1 MAGRRTGPDLVSL
14 TVLAI
19 LTLGPRHAYDLHRFI
34 LDTHKDYVTG
44 LPRSLYHAV
53 GRLTESEHIAPVET
67 TRQGRRPER
76 TVYAITEAGRTE
88 LADRLRELLTAV
100 GRDTTGFVAAV
111 SLIGALPQQAAAA
124 ALGDRAA
131 LLRDRVETADRTLAD
146 LATAGLPRLPLL
158 ELEYER
164 SRLAAELEWV
174 DHVAAELADGR
185 IAWEVPPPPPA
196 G

>member
-1 MAGRRTGPDLVSL
+1 MAGRRAGPDLVSL

-19 LTLGPRHAYDLHRFI
+19 LTRGPRHAYDLHRFI

-53 GRLTESEHIAPVET
+53 GRLAESALIATVAT

-76 TVYAITEAGRTE
+76 TVYKITETGRTE
-88 LADRLRELLTAV
+88 LAERLRELLTGI

-111 SLIGALPQQAAAA
+111 SLLGALPPQAAEA
-124 ALGDRAA
+124 ALRDRAA
-131 LLRDRVETADRTLAD
+131 LLREHVETTDRTLAE

-164 SRLAAELEWV
+164 TRLAAELAWV
-174 DHVAAELADGR
+174 DHVATELTDGS
-185 IAWEVPPPPPA
+185 IAWEVPLP
-196 G
+196 